1 MKIMAEIGNMKAV
14 KSGAAG
20 SRQDGQGEN
29 TRDSVESSR
38 SNSCT
43 LF

>member
-14 KSGAAG
+14 KSGGAG
-20 SRQDGQGEN
+20 SRQDGRGEN
-29 TRDSVESSR
+29 TRDSMESSR